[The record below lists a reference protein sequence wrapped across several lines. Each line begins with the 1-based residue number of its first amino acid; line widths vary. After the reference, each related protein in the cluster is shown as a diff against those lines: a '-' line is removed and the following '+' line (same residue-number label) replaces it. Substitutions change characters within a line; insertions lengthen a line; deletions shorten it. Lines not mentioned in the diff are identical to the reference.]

1 MAGEM
6 SKIKFRIA
14 GLQRYLLSIRQ

>member
-6 SKIKFRIA
+6 NKIKFRIA